1 MIVVTG
7 DLNAEVGSNNIN
19 REEVT
24 GKFGVGVMNDNGR
37 RLCDLCGTNGLSVT
51 GTFFPHKEILDLPGS
66 HQMRK
71 LLTRSTMFW

>member
-37 RLCDLCGTNGLSVT
+37 RLCDLCGTNGLAVT
-51 GTFFPHKEILDLPGS
+51 GTFFPHKEILKPIWKSPDG
-66 HQMRK
+66 K
-71 LLTRSTMFW
+71 TVN